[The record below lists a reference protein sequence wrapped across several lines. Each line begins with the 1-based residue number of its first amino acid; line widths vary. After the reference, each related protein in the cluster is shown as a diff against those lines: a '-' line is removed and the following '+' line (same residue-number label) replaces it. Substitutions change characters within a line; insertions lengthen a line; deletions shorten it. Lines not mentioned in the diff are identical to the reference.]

1 MPAPQRPKKSRSGS
15 SGLPSTAH
23 SDTAAIVSAVLTT
36 TRAEVSTDG
45 VSAAPPPASQID
57 APLAEF
63 AHRPDNPRWAREYD
77 PEADPELAAFAATV
91 DEFGILQAVTV
102 CSREAWLEHHPH
114 DKFADEVRYVVIMGN
129 RRLATARHKKVD
141 RLPLHRNDRLADPR
155 LSKESG
161 IIENYHRK
169 PYDPIREGGEMAA
182 VLAMTGESKRAF
194 AERMGISHT
203 QVNQRLQLLE
213 LIPEFQGMV
222 SDLAMPVQKA
232 LKIAV
237 LPAEHQRALLD
248 LGQPYD
254 PDRLITEP
262 DSESGTDDGK
272 SLSTTAAVKIPKSS
286 TPDDVAKVLRDKLDP
301 ALLNA
306 VLNILTGD
314 ASLRD
319 PHRAR

>member
-1 MPAPQRPKKSRSGS
+1 MPAPQRPKKNRSGS
-15 SGLPSTAH
+15 GGLPSTAH
-23 SDTAAIVSAVLTT
+23 SDTAEIVSAVLTT
-36 TRAEVSTDG
+36 ARAEVSTNG
-45 VSAAPPPASQID
+45 ASAAPPSAPQTD

-102 CSREAWLEHHPH
+102 CSREAWLEHHPG

-141 RLPLHRNDRLADPR
+141 RLPLHRNDALADPR

-232 LKIAV
+232 LKLAV
-237 LPAEHQRALLD
+237 LTAEDQRALLD

-254 PDRLITEP
+254 PARLITEP
-262 DSESGTDDGK
+262 ESGTEGGK
-272 SLSTTAAVKIPKSS
+272 TLSTTAAVKIPKSS
-286 TPDDVAKVLRDKLDP
+286 TPDDVAQVLRDKLDP

-306 VLNILTGD
+306 VLNILNGAT
-314 ASLRD
+314 
-319 PHRAR
+319 

>member
-1 MPAPQRPKKSRSGS
+1 MPAPQRPKKGRSGS
-15 SGLPSTAH
+15 GGLASTAH
-23 SDTAAIVSAVLTT
+23 SDTADIVSAVITAAQGEPL
-36 TRAEVSTDG
+36 TDG
-45 VSAAPPPASQID
+45 TGTTPPPAAPQID
-57 APLAEF
+57 AWAPLSAF

-102 CSREAWLEHHPH
+102 CSRQAWLEHHPEAEF
-114 DKFADEVRYVVIMGN
+114 DVEVRFVVIMGN

-141 RLPLHRNDRLADPR
+141 GLPLHRNDRLADPR

-169 PYDPIREGGEMAA
+169 PYDPIREAGEMAA

-232 LKIAV
+232 LKLAV
-237 LPAEHQRALLD
+237 LTADDQRALLE

-254 PDRLITEP
+254 PAQLITEP
-262 DSESGTDDGK
+262 ETGAGGEVEDGK
-272 SLSTTAAVKIPKSS
+272 SLSTTTAVKIPKSS
-286 TPDDVAKVLRDKLDP
+286 TPDDVAQVLRDKLDP
-301 ALLNA
+301 ALLDA
-306 VLNILTGD
+306 VLHILNGD
-314 ASLRD
+314 A
-319 PHRAR
+319 